1 MARRREPYSK
11 PRVTR
16 GRRRSQGELALARHI
31 QWEGLPE
38 PEEEFPFALEEGRK
52 FRFDFAWPAR
62 KLAVEVDGGKHMIRR
77 SRRDGR
83 PVIVGDHNRP
93 EDLARQNLAAL
104 LGWRILRYTPKMVAS
119 GEAIRDLKRE
129 LMKP

>member
-1 MARRREPYSK
+1 M
-11 PRVTR
+11 
-16 GRRRSQGELALARHI
+16 
-31 QWEGLPE
+31 
-38 PEEEFPFALEEGRK
+38 
-52 FRFDFAWPAR
+52 

-119 GEAIRDLKRE
+119 GEAVRDLKRE
-129 LMKP
+129 LMKA